1 MSANGELSVAPFQ
14 SLPIIQ
20 TVQMFELGSPTLEWG
35 TMKHDMLPKLG
46 LHASNFLQQQI
57 QEEMI

>member
-35 TMKHDMLPKLG
+35 H
-46 LHASNFLQQQI
+46 HEI
-57 QEEMI
+57 